1 MATQLQDWHGISGL
15 RMHNPIS
22 GLHKNVFT
30 LDGHTH
36 ILRGNFLPLYPYLFT
51 FVFSQDVTSPA
62 KSSYRKF
69 LSVEIPTA
77 QLCGTDG
84 LAFPPK
90 VTLLLSKAKSAS

>member
-1 MATQLQDWHGISGL
+1 MAAQLQDWHGISGL

-36 ILRGNFLPLYPYLFT
+36 ILRGNFLPLHPYLFT

-69 LSVEIPTA
+69 VFAEIPIA

>member
-1 MATQLQDWHGISGL
+1 
-15 RMHNPIS
+15 MHNPIS

-36 ILRGNFLPLYPYLFT
+36 ILRGNFLPLHPYLFT

-62 KSSYRKF
+62 KSSYRKSLF
-69 LSVEIPTA
+69 AEIPTA